1 MWALSDGCRAV
12 FGTVAPYA
20 LQYTLGL
27 PPQLVPLIIFFYIL
41 TSTAT
46 LPLWFALSR
55 RIDKA
60 PAWRLAL
67 RCNALCFVPVLVAI
81 HPAFIRLP
89 EASVRIPFGCIFAGV
104 VGACGGGT
112 TCLALSLM
120 GDVIDADSV
129 SSGQSHHGL
138 YFALWAFVSK
148 TAGGLVTIVTGFS
161 LELGGFVPNVA
172 QDVLSRTTIGLLFT
186 LPPLV
191 GLNLAANLVGSF
203 ELDEEASSRVR
214 AALAVRRRS
223 ERRVE
228 LRDADDDAGEAD
240 ERIVEGAEVAASPPE
255 PPNLMDWLLTLSA
268 PLGCGTKPKPVLTK
282 PPAEADLL

>member
-1 MWALSDGCRAV
+1 MTLMWALSDGCRAV

-161 LELGGFVPNVA
+161 LELESFVPGNLPWPLRTSHDLA
-172 QDVLSRTTIGLLFT
+172 CSWAASCPTWRRTCSR
-186 LPPLV
+186 
-191 GLNLAANLVGSF
+191 A
-203 ELDEEASSRVR
+203 
-214 AALAVRRRS
+214 RRS
-223 ERRVE
+223 GCCSPCRP
-228 LRDADDDAGEAD
+228 LSASTSPPTWSAGE
-240 ERIVEGAEVAASPPE
+240 S
-255 PPNLMDWLLTLSA
+255 
-268 PLGCGTKPKPVLTK
+268 
-282 PPAEADLL
+282 